1 MFLIELSHND
11 PCSFVVFTLI
21 VPLKIMHF
29 LFSETLWNEKGSR
42 LRQNHNHK
50 QWLKSEGNG

>member
-11 PCSFVVFTLI
+11 TCSFVVFKLI

-29 LFSETLWNEKGSR
+29 LFSER
-42 LRQNHNHK
+42 AVV
-50 QWLKSEGNG
+50 